1 MSVTEIKRLAH
12 RGEENPGSDLYQ
24 PPVTEAERTMPVL
37 HSRMMEEP
45 VKGNEKCTV
54 IHKIMELIDFTRN
67 SMDEIREQIRSFF
80 DHGYLE
86 ERYREHVRADKI
98 YNMVNSPL
106 GIRMAEAQKNHT
118 LYREQQFYIGMKPED
133 ISPEYKD
140 SKDMVVVQGVIDAYF
155 LEGDQVVLMDYKT
168 DRVDQISDLVSRYHV
183 QLDMYAKTIHQLT
196 GRMVTEKIIYA
207 FHFDDSI
214 NL

>member
-1 MSVTEIKRLAH
+1 MSIMLRVLLIAMSVI
-12 RGEENPGSDLYQ
+12 SSFY
-24 PPVTEAERTMPVL
+24 
-37 HSRMMEEP
+37 
-45 VKGNEKCTV
+45 V
-54 IHKIMELIDFTRN
+54 IWRIRN
-67 SMDEIREQIRSFF
+67 S
-80 DHGYLE
+80 
-86 ERYREHVRADKI
+86 K
-98 YNMVNSPL
+98 
-106 GIRMAEAQKNHT
+106 
-118 LYREQQFYIGMKPED
+118 
-133 ISPEYKD
+133 
-140 SKDMVVVQGVIDAYF
+140 MVVVQGVIDAYF